1 MNIDNLIIIM
11 NGSGSARLDRDYIR
25 EFCNK
30 DSQNYYLL
38 VNGSLAQWQPS
49 INENCIFLIGDPIMF
64 HMMTFWNEK
73 WDFNDFYQEITE
85 KFPYMKDFDF
95 KNGLHFDYLS
105 LKYLYTNAHV
115 DIYSIYKLTTSVFQN
130 KIINTHMPK
139 QMFRL
144 SNLFYRKNHQNGTQS
159 SRFRIAIHTWPDK
172 YHKYIGKST
181 FLAKLW
187 YNINFMQTPNSFYNA
202 IDFGLRKNVNNIFF
216 CGRNSDIYLWKEQIK
231 KQGFFVY
238 GYFFADETE
247 KIGSS
252 STSNLDNEIKFS
264 RAYFRMLKGLFP
276 KVNFFCIEKG
286 NKVFA
291 EFEAPKEH
299 FINRCVG
306 E

>member
-1 MNIDNLIIIM
+1 
-11 NGSGSARLDRDYIR
+11 
-25 EFCNK
+25 
-30 DSQNYYLL
+30 
-38 VNGSLAQWQPS
+38 
-49 INENCIFLIGDPIMF
+49 
-64 HMMTFWNEK
+64 
-73 WDFNDFYQEITE
+73 
-85 KFPYMKDFDF
+85 
-95 KNGLHFDYLS
+95 
-105 LKYLYTNAHV
+105 
-115 DIYSIYKLTTSVFQN
+115 
-130 KIINTHMPK
+130 MPK